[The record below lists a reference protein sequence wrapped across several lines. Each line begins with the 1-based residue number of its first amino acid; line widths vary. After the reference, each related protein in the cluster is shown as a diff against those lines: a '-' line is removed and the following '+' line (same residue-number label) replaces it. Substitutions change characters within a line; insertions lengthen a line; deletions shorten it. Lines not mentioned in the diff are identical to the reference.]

1 MSTVRCDIAG
11 CRDFVQYYCHA
22 RCCSG
27 ETGLCAAHY
36 RGSRHEREF
45 NYERLAGDML
55 PETRELCALELGR
68 CRLRLA
74 ELERQSESW
83 DQQVGLADL
92 HAMERVLMQELAAL
106 SRVATE
112 VPNDGS

>member
-1 MSTVRCDIAG
+1 MSGARCDVVG

-27 ETGLCAAHY
+27 ETGLCAVHY

-45 NYERLAGDML
+45 NYERLTGDML
-55 PETRELCALELGR
+55 PPTRELCALELGQ

-74 ELERQSESW
+74 DLAAQPESW
-83 DQQVGLADL
+83 EQQVGLADL
-92 HAMERVLMQELAAL
+92 RATERVLLQELAAL
-106 SRVATE
+106 ST
-112 VPNDGS
+112 P